1 MSDETRPGPFAL
13 LPALAAA
20 GLLRLSG
27 FKPAPLRP
35 EPDAGPHNP
44 EGFEE
49 EDVDVRRTAFVV
61 VGLAGSVAAAIV
73 AVGLMMHLFGA
84 WNVANRLP
92 LTPQQSAKVQPPP
105 PNLQGAPYE
114 DLARHEAREAA
125 QLTTYALLPDGRAR
139 IPVERAMRL
148 IAGTPLDPAGA
159 GAPVPAP
166 LPPAGGAP
174 AR

>member
-1 MSDETRPGPFAL
+1 MSGDRPGPLSL

-27 FKPAPLRP
+27 FRPAPPRA
-35 EPDAGPHNP
+35 EPPAGPRNP

-49 EDVDVRRTAFVV
+49 TDVDVRRTAFVV
-61 VGLAGSVAAAIV
+61 VGLAASVAVAIAAV
-73 AVGLMMHLFGA
+73 WLMLRLFGA
-84 WNVANRLP
+84 LNVAGTP
-92 LTPQQSAKVQPPP
+92 ALTPQQTARVQPPP

-114 DLARHEAREAA
+114 DLARQEAAERA
-125 QLTTYALLPDGRAR
+125 QLTTYAPLPDGRAR

-148 IAGTPLDPAGA
+148 MAGQSLD
-159 GAPVPAP
+159 P

-174 AR
+174 PR